1 MPWFDGTNIRLLR
14 TTKPVPPHELHSIL
28 TPGAAAQPSKQ
39 VAIHTTPQGASV
51 NTPARQATKLGQEVH
66 GCVPSAS
73 LFSFSSYWK
82 QHICATRP
90 RR

>member
-14 TTKPVPPHELHSIL
+14 TTKPVPPHGSHSIL
-28 TPGAAAQPSKQ
+28 TPGAASPQMKQ
-39 VAIHTTPQGASV
+39 VAIHATPQVANV

-73 LFSFSSYWK
+73 VFSFSSQW
-82 QHICATRP
+82 
-90 RR
+90 

>member
-39 VAIHTTPQGASV
+39 VAIHTTPQTAHPH
-51 NTPARQATKLGQEVH
+51 TPTQQATPSSEDLH

-73 LFSFSSYWK
+73 LFSFSSY
-82 QHICATRP
+82 
-90 RR
+90 